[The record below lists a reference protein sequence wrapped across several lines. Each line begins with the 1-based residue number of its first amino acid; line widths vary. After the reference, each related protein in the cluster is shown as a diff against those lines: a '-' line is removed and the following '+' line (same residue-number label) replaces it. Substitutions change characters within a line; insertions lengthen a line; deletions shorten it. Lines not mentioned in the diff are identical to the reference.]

1 MDFRNLVAELK
12 RRNVFRVA
20 TAYAIAGWL
29 IIQICATT
37 FPFLSLPEWLITAVI
52 IFVTIGFPLSL
63 IFAWAFELTPDGLKK
78 SQEVDIT
85 ESVTHRTG
93 KKLNGIIIT
102 VLSMAVIFLLV
113 ERVFFAEAA
122 FIENQSEFADFQT
135 ASIAVL
141 PFVDMSAGQDQEY
154 FSDGL
159 SEELLNALAKVKD
172 MKVAGRTSSFKFK
185 GQNENLKL
193 IGDELNVEHILEGSV
208 RKSGNRIRITAQLIK
223 AEDGFHLWS
232 ETFDRELTANN
243 LFDIQEEISK
253 EVLKELKV
261 HLLDEEEKDIAESP
275 TVDIEA
281 YNFYLKGT
289 QYEATRLES
298 DLKLAIQQYQEAVR
312 IDPTFAK
319 AYARMAIAYELLSG
333 YGALSNE
340 DRLNL
345 VRENVDQ
352 ALFLDQNL
360 PEAYAALGLMYQSN
374 GELQKGIE
382 ALNKALELN
391 PNYALAY
398 SWLGNLYLFSDEQKT
413 IKLFTRA
420 YEIDPLNQVV
430 SSNYVYTLM
439 LQDRNDEAI
448 EQYNELIKQEPKQ
461 LLYYYRVGVI
471 KAYSQGKI
479 REAFELYFDAKE
491 IDPDASFTLA
501 NIGLLSIDIGM
512 EGYFDQVY
520 SEVVQKY
527 PDSEPR
533 IFLELWGLY
542 KERKYEDFSLF
553 IQKEFESGLLQEAI
567 TDPEI
572 FAIYTSLKKVN
583 KYELLDQIISKIYP
597 ELTQNS
603 IRITKN
609 NHLKAIFWA
618 KSLKERGQE
627 EAFQKLIDPICDFGE
642 SEREKLKTNPESDD
656 YLYPALF
663 CADFKEDREAF
674 LAVFEEYKERK
685 NLFLVYLDLLEVEPV
700 WEFAKQPIPEIEL
713 LKEKAKTHMESEFRK
728 SVEFLKIKGE
738 WNDSWRSTF
747 ELREEQQ

>member
-1 MDFRNLVAELK
+1 MNIPKFIEELK
-12 RRNVFRVA
+12 RRNVFKVA

-29 IIQICATT
+29 IIQVVSTVSPQLG
-37 FPFLSLPEWLITAVI
+37 FPDWVAPFFTVLVLV
-52 IFVTIGFPLSL
+52 GFPLSL

-93 KKLNGIIIT
+93 KKLNSIIIT

-122 FIENQSEFADFQT
+122 FIENRSELTHIET

-141 PFVDMSAGQDQEY
+141 PFVNMSGDENNEY

-159 SEELLNALAKVKD
+159 SEELLNALAKIKD

-352 ALFLDQNL
+352 ALFLDQNI
-360 PEAYAALGLMYQSN
+360 PEAYAALGLMYYSS
-374 GELQKGIE
+374 GELQKGVE

-391 PNYALAY
+391 PNYGIAY
-398 SWLGNLYLFSDEQKT
+398 MWLGNQYLYSDEQKT
-413 IKLFTRA
+413 IDLFTRA

-430 SSNYVYTLM
+430 RSNYVYTLM

-448 EQYNELIKQEPKQ
+448 EQYNELIRQEPKQ
-461 LLYYYRVGVI
+461 LVYYYRVGEI

-479 REAFELYFDAKE
+479 REAFEVYFDAKE
-491 IDPDASFTLA
+491 IAPDASVTLYYIA
-501 NIGLLSIDIGM
+501 TLSNNIRM

-656 YLYPALF
+656 YLYPSLF

-674 LAVFEEYKERK
+674 LAVFEEYKERQ
-685 NLFLVYLDLLEVEPV
+685 NLFLVYFDLLEVEPV

-738 WNDSWRSTF
+738 WK
-747 ELREEQQ
+747 EEWEEN

>member
-1 MDFRNLVAELK
+1 MNIPKFIEELK
-12 RRNVFRVA
+12 RRNVFKVA

-29 IIQICATT
+29 IIQVVSTVSPQLG
-37 FPFLSLPEWLITAVI
+37 FPDWVAPFFTVLVLV
-52 IFVTIGFPLSL
+52 GFPLSL

-93 KKLNGIIIT
+93 KKLNSIIIT

-122 FIENQSEFADFQT
+122 FIENRSELTHIET

-141 PFVDMSAGQDQEY
+141 PFVNMSGDENNEY

-159 SEELLNALAKVKD
+159 SEELLNALAKIKD

-232 ETFDRELTANN
+232 ETFDRELTATN

-261 HLLDEEEKDIAESP
+261 RLLDEEEKDIAESP
-275 TVDIEA
+275 TDDIEA

-289 QYEATRLES
+289 QYEAIRLES

-352 ALFLDQNL
+352 ALFLDQNI
-360 PEAYAALGLMYQSN
+360 PEAYAALGLMYYSS
-374 GELQKGIE
+374 GELQKGVE

-391 PNYALAY
+391 PNYGIAY
-398 SWLGNLYLFSDEQKT
+398 MWLGNQYLYSDEQKT
-413 IKLFTRA
+413 IDLFTRA

-430 SSNYVYTLM
+430 RSNYVYTLM

-448 EQYNELIKQEPKQ
+448 EQYNELIRQEPKQ
-461 LLYYYRVGVI
+461 LVYYYRVGEI

-479 REAFELYFDAKE
+479 REAFEVYFDAKE
-491 IDPDASFTLA
+491 IAPDASVTLYYIA
-501 NIGLLSIDIGM
+501 TLSNNIRM

-603 IRITKN
+603 IRLTKD
-609 NHLKAIFWA
+609 NHIKAIVWA

-627 EAFQKLIDPICDFGE
+627 EAFQRLIDPVCDFGE

-656 YLYPALF
+656 YLYPSLF

-674 LAVFEEYKERK
+674 LAVFEEYKERQ
-685 NLFLVYLDLLEVEPV
+685 NLFLVYFDLLEVEPV

-738 WNDSWRSTF
+738 WK
-747 ELREEQQ
+747 EEWEEN

>member
-232 ETFDRELTANN
+232 ETFDRELTATN

-261 HLLDEEEKDIAESP
+261 RLLDEEEKDIAESP
-275 TVDIEA
+275 TDDIEA

-289 QYEATRLES
+289 QYEAIRLES

-527 PDSEPR
+527 PDSGAR
-533 IFLELWGLY
+533 IFLEFWGLY
-542 KERKYEDFSLF
+542 KERKYEDLALF
-553 IQKEFESGLLQEAI
+553 IQKEFESGHLQEVI
-567 TDPEI
+567 DDFQI
-572 FAIYTSLKKVN
+572 FAIYTSLKN
-583 KYELLDQIISKIYP
+583 LNRYELLDQIISKIYP

-656 YLYPALF
+656 YLYPSLF

-674 LAVFEEYKERK
+674 LAVFEEYKERQ
-685 NLFLVYLDLLEVEPV
+685 NLFLVYFDLLEVEPV

>member
-1 MDFRNLVAELK
+1 MNIPKFIEELK
-12 RRNVFRVA
+12 RRNVFKVA

-29 IIQICATT
+29 IIQVVSTVSPQLG
-37 FPFLSLPEWLITAVI
+37 FPDWVAPFFTVLVLV
-52 IFVTIGFPLSL
+52 GFPLSL

-93 KKLNGIIIT
+93 KKLNSIIIT

-122 FIENQSEFADFQT
+122 FIENRSELTHIET

-141 PFVDMSAGQDQEY
+141 PFVNMSGDENNEY

-159 SEELLNALAKVKD
+159 SEELLNALAKIKD

-352 ALFLDQNL
+352 ALFLDQNI
-360 PEAYAALGLMYQSN
+360 PEAYAALGLMYYSS
-374 GELQKGIE
+374 GELQKGVE

-391 PNYALAY
+391 PNYGIAY
-398 SWLGNLYLFSDEQKT
+398 MWLGNQYLYSDEQKT
-413 IKLFTRA
+413 IDLFTRA

-430 SSNYVYTLM
+430 RSNYVYTLM

-448 EQYNELIKQEPKQ
+448 EQYNELIRQEPKQ
-461 LLYYYRVGVI
+461 LVYYYRVGEI

-479 REAFELYFDAKE
+479 REAFEVYFDAKE
-491 IDPDASFTLA
+491 IAPDASVTLYYIA
-501 NIGLLSIDIGM
+501 TLSNNIRM

-603 IRITKN
+603 IRLTKD
-609 NHLKAIFWA
+609 NHIKAIVWA

-627 EAFQKLIDPICDFGE
+627 EAFQRLIDPVCDFGE

-738 WNDSWRSTF
+738 WK
-747 ELREEQQ
+747 EEWEEN